1 MNLYVIHG
9 SLCKCAIP
17 PWEWDIFWVVL
28 NRWPVNT
35 GTYTITKLW
44 PNLVSMEPP
53 DTMGLVSDWCWTV
66 YINTSSVV
74 WPHLSRLWVMIPS
87 WSTQAPVHKDSQQA
101 HHTECMSY
109 HHFLELP
116 QVPFH
121 AQTVDTNRGQNSF
134 HQWLLPPCAN
144 KDLSSTHMQVV
155 TTSPCT
161 SPHKW
166 SYLVCRHLILGVA

>member
-1 MNLYVIHG
+1 MAIHLHTDLSSVG
-9 SLCKCAIP
+9 RAQDYNWLKLILRSPVQTRQVGFLFSCL
-17 PWEWDIFWVVL
+17 VL
-28 NRWPVNT
+28 SSA
-35 GTYTITKLW
+35 
-44 PNLVSMEPP
+44 SMELP
-53 DTMGLVSDWCWTV
+53 DIIVLVSDWCWTV

-74 WPHLSRLWVMIPS
+74 WPHLSRLWVMISS
-87 WSTQAPVHKDSQQA
+87 WSIQAPVHKDSQQA

-121 AQTVDTNRGQNSF
+121 AQTVDTNRGQDSF

-144 KDLSSTHMQVV
+144 KHLPSTRMQVV

-161 SPHKW
+161 SSHKW
-166 SYLVCRHLILGVA
+166 SYLVCKHLILGVA